1 MSAVAD
7 ALPRTPAA
15 SLEGRH
21 ALVTGAGRGLG
32 IALAVALAEAGAS
45 VDLIARSGDEVEAVA
60 GGLRALGH
68 RASALALDISDVAA
82 VREALADRPCHD
94 ILVNN
99 AGTNRPK
106 PFVEVTGADYDA
118 VVGLNLQATFF
129 VTQAVARRL
138 LAAGRSGSIIN
149 LTSQMGHVGAPNRSL
164 YCASKHAL
172 EGLTKALAVEFGPH
186 GIRVN
191 AIAPTFVETPMTRP
205 FLADEAFRES
215 VLAKIHLGRLAQP
228 EDLMAAVVFLAGQ
241 GAAMITGSSLRVDG
255 GWTAE

>member
-1 MSAVAD
+1 
-7 ALPRTPAA
+7 
-15 SLEGRH
+15 
-21 ALVTGAGRGLG
+21 
-32 IALAVALAEAGAS
+32 LAVALAEAGAS
-45 VDLIARSGDEVEAVA
+45 VDLVARSGDEVEAVA
-60 GGLRALGH
+60 GRLRACGH
-68 RASALALDISDVAA
+68 RASALALDVGDAVA
-82 VREALADRPCHD
+82 VQEALADRPCPD

-118 VVGLNLQATFF
+118 VVGLNLEAAFF
-129 VTQAVARRL
+129 VTQAVAERL
-138 LAAGRSGSIIN
+138 LAAGRGGSIIN
-149 LTSQMGHVGAPNRSL
+149 VTSQMGHVGAANRSL

-172 EGLTKALAVEFGPH
+172 EGLTKALAVELGPH

-205 FLADEAFRES
+205 FLAEDAFRCS

-228 EDLMAAVVFLAGQ
+228 EDLMAAVVFLAGE
-241 GAAMITGSSLRVDG
+241 GARMVTGCSLRVDG